1 MYLISSSLPTV
12 FGGINTCLFGFIIL
26 MWGVFPRFLGYTIFL
41 SGPAYIQCTAFD
53 DLDKD
58 RFDDTWKLGMAFA
71 HIAII
76 FVSISSIA
84 ALALACATYSQ
95 LWKNVVSACFVVGAM
110 CQVLTFVV
118 LASDICEESEDCTL
132 SFGAG
137 ISVGGI
143 TGSLIVAASTY
154 MLSPPSHVRK
164 VAASRLG
171 EDRDQEHADD
181 LVTEDDTHGA
191 GSQPDDV
198 EEKKEVSVHQE
209 EGKG

>member
-1 MYLISSSLPTV
+1 
-12 FGGINTCLFGFIIL
+12 
-26 MWGVFPRFLGYTIFL
+26 
-41 SGPAYIQCTAFD
+41 
-53 DLDKD
+53 
-58 RFDDTWKLGMAFA
+58 MAFA
-71 HIAII
+71 YIAII
-76 FVSISSIA
+76 IVSISSIA

-95 LWKNVVSACFVVGAM
+95 LWKNVLSACFVVGAM

-143 TGSLIVAASTY
+143 TGSLIAAASTY